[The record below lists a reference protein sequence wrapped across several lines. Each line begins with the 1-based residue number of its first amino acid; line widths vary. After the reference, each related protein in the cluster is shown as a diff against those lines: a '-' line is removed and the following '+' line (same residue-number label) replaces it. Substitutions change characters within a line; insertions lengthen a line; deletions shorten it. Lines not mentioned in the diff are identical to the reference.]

1 MNNGLVQE
9 FIDYGKELLSKHP
22 DLPHEWKIN
31 RDKPRAELKFPRQSV
46 SGFDVVI
53 EAKSSEITVRTGEL
67 GHEHFEPEEGPPV
80 YLVESVFGY
89 VRDLLSPDMRLREKL
104 AGNKPRWA
112 AVESF
117 DETNWNPESVFGLVL
132 WNFFAKKSEKIYT
145 NQQLPGRLSQKN
157 N

>member
-1 MNNGLVQE
+1 MNNGLIQE
-9 FIDYGKELLSKHP
+9 FIDYGKELLSRHP
-22 DLPHEWKIN
+22 DLPHKWEVD
-31 RDKPRAELKFPRQSV
+31 REKPGATLKFPRQSS

-53 EAKSSEITVRTGEL
+53 DVKSSQITVSTGEL
-67 GHEHFEPEEGPPV
+67 AHEHFEPEEGPNI

-117 DETNWNPESVFGLVL
+117 GGRVWHPESVFRLIL
-132 WNFFAKKSEKIYT
+132 WNFLAKKSEKIYT
-145 NQQLPGRLSQKN
+145 NEQLPGRLSQKK
-157 N
+157 